1 MKIAEIGTGNGIW
14 LFDLAPSM
22 PTTVQLH
29 GFDISEAQ
37 YPPKHM
43 WPRNVKLALLDAFK
57 DVPPTLV
64 GQYDVVHVRMWAK
77 PGGYIQWEEA
87 DLIHQLVKG
96 PKALEFAEHIPCL
109 FQNVG
114 LDFSWVTKLPRDL
127 EEAHLE
133 VIESKTE
140 SFQEFL
146 VQKCTDTYLLALGEI
161 LRGTKLTCAEGIV
174 PLVTKHEA
182 ELQSLCAERKGTV
195 YNWSPVKILAQ
206 KTA

>member
-1 MKIAEIGTGNGIW
+1 MS
-14 LFDLAPSM
+14 PS
-22 PTTVQLH
+22 VQLH

-43 WPRNVKLALLDAFK
+43 WPRNVKLELLDAFK
-57 DVPPTLV
+57 NVPPTLV
-64 GQYDVVHVRMWAK
+64 GQYDVLLK

-87 DLIHQLVKG
+87 DLIHQSVQG
-96 PKALEFAEHIPCL
+96 RKALEFAQRIPSL
-109 FQNVG
+109 FQKIG
-114 LDFSWVTKLPRDL
+114 LDYSWVTRLPRDL

-133 VIESKTE
+133 ILESKTE
-140 SFQEFL
+140 SFQNFL

-161 LRGTKLTCAEGIV
+161 LRGTKLTCAEEIV
-174 PLVTKHEA
+174 PLVTKHEV
-182 ELQSLCAERKGTV
+182 ELQSLCAERKETV